1 MEALMNYNSSY
12 ARERLVPIL
21 LRLPDVG
28 QGIRKI
34 KPLLAVWRRQYR
46 FRADLR
52 RLLKVGAY
60 MIEDIGLSHEEA
72 LRESAKPFWKT

>member
-1 MEALMNYNSSY
+1 MNYKSSY
-12 ARERLVPIL
+12 APQRFVPIS
-21 LRLPDVG
+21 LRLPEVG
-28 QGIRKI
+28 HGIRKI
-34 KPLLAVWRRQYR
+34 NPLLAEWRRRYH

-72 LRESAKPFWKT
+72 LRESAKPFWKI